1 LAAVLF
7 CAAFA
12 VANPS
17 AAAAFGRGGFAFHGG
32 GFGGFRTFHG
42 GLRFRGFH
50 GFYGGGIYPYSLLG
64 GYYPR
69 YLYGNYY
76 SYPYSV
82 YEDDEPDCHFV
93 WVKRTVRHR
102 LVRHGIWTCF

>member
-1 LAAVLF
+1 VHRIISALAAVLF

-12 VANPS
+12 VADPS
-17 AAAAFGRGGFAFHGG
+17 AAAAFGRGGFGG
-32 GFGGFRTFHG
+32 VRNFHG
-42 GLRFRGFH
+42 GLGSRGFH

-82 YEDDEPDCHFV
+82 Y
-93 WVKRTVRHR
+93 
-102 LVRHGIWTCF
+102 